1 MAKRYG
7 LVDPDVEAL
16 AAIAER
22 WRPYRTWA
30 SVLLRVA
37 WEERV

>member
-1 MAKRYG
+1 MAQRYG
-7 LVDPDVEAL
+7 LVDPDPEEL
-16 AAIAER
+16 SAIAEH

-37 WEERV
+37 WEDRD